1 MEECDENGNVTAG
14 TKVVTASND
23 KSGLITFDELTYK
36 DAGTHYYKISEAASE
51 NPEANI
57 VYDNA
62 AYIVKVDVTKD
73 DTAAALTATASEY
86 KKLVTGADGQTTT
99 ENVESV
105 VFNNGIKVSTSFT
118 GQKYVDGEL
127 ESTAGA
133 FSFTLTRTD
142 DTYANALTGE
152 DAYSETVSNDAAG
165 NITFTEINYDT
176 PGDYYYTISEN
187 VPEQQEANM
196 YYDEAVYRAKVT
208 VSKDGQVTVE
218 KSVVPYDGYEGDDE
232 NTFEPVEDDEFL
244 IFNNYHFMT
253 MSMDYALATITGTYS
268 YTVKEINEQG
278 ENNVS
283 DIEYDPSVYTVTVNV
298 DENMDTSITYIKNG
312 TNVDNSFESVD
323 GISFENKM
331 SVTAA
336 AIDPAVKKVLNNAE
350 LQPGEFTFQLFDE
363 NNNLIDTKKNTDNG
377 SVLFDSIIF
386 DEVGDYNYTIKEL
399 IPSDPG

>member
-1 MEECDENGNVTAG
+1 MW
-14 TKVVTASND
+14 S
-23 KSGLITFDELTYK
+23 
-36 DAGTHYYKISEAASE
+36 
-51 NPEANI
+51 
-57 VYDNA
+57 
-62 AYIVKVDVTKD
+62 
-73 DTAAALTATASEY
+73 
-86 KKLVTGADGQTTT
+86 
-99 ENVESV
+99 
-105 VFNNGIKVSTSFT
+105 
-118 GQKYVDGEL
+118 YV
-127 ESTAGA
+127 
-133 FSFTLTRTD
+133 
-142 DTYANALTGE
+142 
-152 DAYSETVSNDAAG
+152 
-165 NITFTEINYDT
+165 
-176 PGDYYYTISEN
+176 
-187 VPEQQEANM
+187 
-196 YYDEAVYRAKVT
+196 
-208 VSKDGQVTVE
+208 
-218 KSVVPYDGYEGDDE
+218 GYEGDDG

-253 MSMDYALATITGTYS
+253 KSMDYALATITGTYS

-312 TNVDNSFESVD
+312 TNVDNSSESVD

-399 IPSDPG
+399 IPSDPGQITYDDREIKVNVNVTKDDTTGNLEAAITYLEIMHRQKSRHL

>member
-1 MEECDENGNVTAG
+1 M
-14 TKVVTASND
+14 KR
-23 KSGLITFDELTYK
+23 TF
-36 DAGTHYYKISEAASE
+36 
-51 NPEANI
+51 
-57 VYDNA
+57 
-62 AYIVKVDVTKD
+62 
-73 DTAAALTATASEY
+73 
-86 KKLVTGADGQTTT
+86 
-99 ENVESV
+99 ESV

-253 MSMDYALATITGTYS
+253 KSMDYALATITGTYS

-283 DIEYDPSVYTVTVNV
+283 DIEYDSSVYIVTVNV
-298 DENMDTSITYIKNG
+298 DENMDMSITYTKNG
-312 TNVDNSFESVD
+312 TNVDNSSESVD
-323 GISFENKM
+323 GSSFENKM
-331 SVTAA
+331 SVTA

-350 LQPGEFTFQLFDE
+350 FQPGEFTFQLFDE
-363 NNNLIDTKKNTDNG
+363 NNNFIDTKNG
-377 SVLFDSIIF
+377 RVKKLSFF
-386 DEVGDYNYTIKEL
+386 HT
-399 IPSDPG
+399 PFF

>member
-1 MEECDENGNVTAG
+1 M
-14 TKVVTASND
+14 
-23 KSGLITFDELTYK
+23 
-36 DAGTHYYKISEAASE
+36 
-51 NPEANI
+51 
-57 VYDNA
+57 
-62 AYIVKVDVTKD
+62 
-73 DTAAALTATASEY
+73 
-86 KKLVTGADGQTTT
+86 
-99 ENVESV
+99 
-105 VFNNGIKVSTSFT
+105 
-118 GQKYVDGEL
+118 
-127 ESTAGA
+127 
-133 FSFTLTRTD
+133 
-142 DTYANALTGE
+142 TGE

-218 KSVVPYDGYEGDDE
+218 KSVVPYDGYEGDDA

-298 DENMDTSITYIKNG
+298 DENMDMSITYTKNG
-312 TNVDNSFESVD
+312 TNVDNSSER
-323 GISFENKM
+323 I
-331 SVTAA
+331 
-336 AIDPAVKKVLNNAE
+336 
-350 LQPGEFTFQLFDE
+350 
-363 NNNLIDTKKNTDNG
+363 
-377 SVLFDSIIF
+377 
-386 DEVGDYNYTIKEL
+386 Y
-399 IPSDPG
+399 IPVI

>member
-1 MEECDENGNVTAG
+1 MW
-14 TKVVTASND
+14 S
-23 KSGLITFDELTYK
+23 
-36 DAGTHYYKISEAASE
+36 
-51 NPEANI
+51 
-57 VYDNA
+57 
-62 AYIVKVDVTKD
+62 
-73 DTAAALTATASEY
+73 
-86 KKLVTGADGQTTT
+86 
-99 ENVESV
+99 
-105 VFNNGIKVSTSFT
+105 
-118 GQKYVDGEL
+118 YVG
-127 ESTAGA
+127 
-133 FSFTLTRTD
+133 
-142 DTYANALTGE
+142 
-152 DAYSETVSNDAAG
+152 
-165 NITFTEINYDT
+165 
-176 PGDYYYTISEN
+176 
-187 VPEQQEANM
+187 
-196 YYDEAVYRAKVT
+196 
-208 VSKDGQVTVE
+208 
-218 KSVVPYDGYEGDDE
+218 

-298 DENMDTSITYIKNG
+298 DENMDMSITCIKNG
-312 TNVDNSFESVD
+312 TNVDNSSESVD

-399 IPSDPG
+399 IQMVI

>member
-1 MEECDENGNVTAG
+1 MW
-14 TKVVTASND
+14 S
-23 KSGLITFDELTYK
+23 
-36 DAGTHYYKISEAASE
+36 
-51 NPEANI
+51 
-57 VYDNA
+57 
-62 AYIVKVDVTKD
+62 
-73 DTAAALTATASEY
+73 
-86 KKLVTGADGQTTT
+86 
-99 ENVESV
+99 
-105 VFNNGIKVSTSFT
+105 
-118 GQKYVDGEL
+118 YV
-127 ESTAGA
+127 
-133 FSFTLTRTD
+133 
-142 DTYANALTGE
+142 
-152 DAYSETVSNDAAG
+152 
-165 NITFTEINYDT
+165 
-176 PGDYYYTISEN
+176 
-187 VPEQQEANM
+187 
-196 YYDEAVYRAKVT
+196 
-208 VSKDGQVTVE
+208 
-218 KSVVPYDGYEGDDE
+218 GYEGDVG
-232 NTFEPVEDDEFL
+232 NTFEPVGDDEFL

-298 DENMDTSITYIKNG
+298 DENMDMSITYIKNG
-312 TNVDNSFESVD
+312 TNVDNSSESVD

-399 IPSDPG
+399 IQMVI